1 MIKKKKLLFVCA
13 ANLNRSPSFERYFKK
28 NLPQFNVKSCGVYYG
43 YPERLNEKL
52 LEWADIVYV
61 MDLSQEIFIANTFKE
76 YLKKVK
82 VVGVS
87 DQYDPDSFDLIE
99 VIEFWINKNKMRDM
113 SVKKKKVKYKGL
125 ED

>member
-1 MIKKKKLLFVCA
+1 MIKKNKLLFVCA
-13 ANLNRSPSFERYFKK
+13 ANLNRSPSFEHYFKK

-52 LEWADIVYV
+52 LKWADIVYV
-61 MDLSQEIFIANTFKE
+61 MDLSQEMFIANTFKE

-82 VVGVS
+82 VIGVS

-99 VIEFWINKNKMRDM
+99 VIEFWINKNKIGQ
-113 SVKKKKVKYKGL
+113 KKDKKIKTKYRGL